1 MFEGYWVEI
10 FAFYCVVVLHF
21 LQRHNDSWIS
31 VSAVLLVRGMDS
43 RNQQG
48 LERLQKVGAVIRDVP
63 VCYQRLGYSV
73 APPSLLWIIFKNTW
87 VIKVLSNRIVINLGT
102 VIVDRY
108 F

>member
-31 VSAVLLVRGMDS
+31 VSAVPLVRGMDS

-48 LERLQKVGAVIRDVP
+48 LERLQKVGAVIQDVP
-63 VCYQRLGYSV
+63 CVPVRGVQCSPPICYELF
-73 APPSLLWIIFKNTW
+73 FKNAW
-87 VIKVLSNRIVINLGT
+87 VIKVLINRIVINLGT